1 MRLIIGITGASGV
14 QYGIRLAEVMQDKA
28 ETYLIVTET
37 ARQIIEIESDMEMH
51 AVARLATHTPD
62 ECDFTSPIA
71 SGSYR
76 FDSMVVVPCSMKT
89 LASIANGISGT
100 LITRTADVCLKEGRK
115 LVLVPRE
122 MPLSMIH
129 IENML
134 RAKRAGAVI
143 MPACPGFYPK
153 PESVSDVIDVV
164 VGRILDVLDIEHELY
179 ERWG

>member
-14 QYGIRLAEVMQDKA
+14 QYGIRLAEVLQDKA

-37 ARQIIEIESDMEMH
+37 ARQIIEIESDMEIH
-51 AVARLATHTPD
+51 AVKRLATHTPD
-62 ECDFTSPIA
+62 ERDFTSPIA

-100 LITRTADVCLKEGRK
+100 LITRTADVCLKEGRR

-153 PESVSDVIDVV
+153 PESVSNVIDIV